1 MKLTLADI
9 KTPISKVLS
18 LASTDSR
25 VVDYINEAQERLL
38 HKGKWPGTFAKFQI
52 TSSDGSISWPR
63 QLETIERVAVNSVPG
78 AVRNSWYE
86 FLESGPGLLKST
98 DDAGVQLIDRGEA
111 PIFSD
116 ISSTGGAKKLRL
128 YTSVTIDATPTP
140 KVVLV
145 QGYDQNSEWIRSQD
159 SGSGNWFDGEK
170 LTLTT
175 TYVESV
181 NQFTQI
187 TGVQKPVT
195 QGNLKL
201 YEYNTSDSSSTKIA
215 EYEPL
220 ETNPSYRRSVI
231 PGLKDSTVTVIGK
244 LRYLPVV
251 NDADYLVITSMP
263 AIKLMT
269 MAIRKEENNLLQEAV
284 GYEAMAVKTLNEQL
298 AQFLGDGVT
307 HQLRVAGVEAWGGA
321 VDNMQ

>member
-18 LASTDSR
+18 MAATDSR

-38 HKGKWPGTFAKFQI
+38 HKGKWPGTFARFQI

-63 QLETIERVAVNSVPG
+63 QLETIERVAVDSVPG

-86 FLESGPGLLKST
+86 FLESGPGLLEST
-98 DDAGVQLIDRGEA
+98 DDVGVQLIDRGES
-111 PIFSD
+111 PVFSD
-116 ISSTGGAKKLRL
+116 ITDTGGAKKLRL
-128 YTSVTIDATPTP
+128 YTTVTADAA
-140 KVVLV
+140 KIVLV
-145 QGYDQNSEWIRSQD
+145 QGYNQNSEWIRTQD
-159 SGSGNWFDGEK
+159 SGTGTWYDGER

-181 NQFTQI
+181 NLFTQV

-195 QGNLKL
+195 EGNLTL
-201 YEYNTSDSSSTKIA
+201 FEYNTSDLSSTKIA

-231 PGLKDSTVTVIGK
+231 PGITDSTVTVIGK
-244 LRYLPVV
+244 LRYLPAV
-251 NDADYLVITSMP
+251 NDADYLLITSMP
-263 AIKLMT
+263 AIKLMV
-269 MAIRKEENNLLQEAV
+269 MAVRKEENNLLQEAV
-284 GYEAMAVKTLNEQL
+284 GYEAMAVKILNEQL

-307 HQLRVAGVEAWGGA
+307 HQLRVSGAETWGGA
-321 VDNMQ
+321 VTNMQ